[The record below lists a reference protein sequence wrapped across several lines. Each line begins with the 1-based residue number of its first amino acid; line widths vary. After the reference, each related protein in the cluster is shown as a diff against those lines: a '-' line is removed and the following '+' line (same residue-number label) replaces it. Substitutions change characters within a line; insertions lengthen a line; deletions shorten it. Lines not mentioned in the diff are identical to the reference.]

1 MAEVGVFHAKTHL
14 SDLLERVEAGEE
26 FVITRRGQPIARLI
40 PAASRQAEL
49 VRRAVE
55 ELSDFPTGRRL
66 GEGGWKALRDS
77 GRKW

>member
-1 MAEVGVFHAKTHL
+1 MSEVGVFHAKTHL

-40 PAASRQAEL
+40 PAAGRQSEL

-55 ELSDFPTGRRL
+55 ELGSFSAGRRL
-66 GEGGWKALRDS
+66 GEGGWKSLRDS

>member
-1 MAEVGVFHAKTHL
+1 MSEIGVFHAKTHL

-40 PAASRQAEL
+40 PAAGRQAEL
-49 VRRAVE
+49 VHRAVE
-55 ELSDFPTGRRL
+55 ELGSFSAGRRL
-66 GEGGWKALRDS
+66 GEGGWKSLRDS